1 MGNEFR
7 EIATAMLSILRDKTA
22 AAIFDI
28 WYRDLV
34 LEDIDGATATLSI
47 PSKFKCDY
55 LTQHYA
61 PVVREALSMVL
72 GGSVDVRF
80 VVREAPA
87 QPQSQPQRVVTTKSD
102 PPILPTE
109 EGDDEDEPP
118 KINTDEIENP
128 RTIVHRY
135 TFDNFIVA
143 DSNRFA
149 HAAARAVAKY
159 ACSDNE
165 ENVNIFNPLFI
176 YGKSGLGKTH
186 LLYAITNE
194 IKYKNSSVRIVYK
207 KCEDFTTEFLSAL
220 ENNSQDAF
228 RDYYRKADVLLID
241 DIQFIAGKEQTQVE
255 FFHTF
260 QALYDLGKQVILTS
274 DRPPREIKNLT
285 DRLVTRFEWGQMAD
299 IQPPSSELR
308 TAIIRKKA
316 SEMGLLLPADVVE
329 FLSDNMT
336 ENIRQIEGA
345 INRIKGV
352 FSINSLPITLDGVR
366 RAVADFIHSNTSVS
380 DTMLKI
386 FRAVATRYRVT
397 PDEIK
402 GKSRKESIA
411 TARHISIYLAT
422 QLTDL
427 SQSAIGAYYD
437 RDHTTVGHSI
447 RKVEKNIH
455 TDPSFAY
462 EIEELIREIRS

>member
-7 EIATAMLSILRDKTA
+7 EIATAMLAILREKTP

-28 WYRDLV
+28 WYRDLELV
-34 LEDIDGATATLSI
+34 KIEGNVAMFSI

-55 LTQHYA
+55 LTQNYA
-61 PVVREALSMVL
+61 PNVKEALSMVL
-72 GGSVDVRF
+72 GADVEVNFAIR
-80 VVREAPA
+80 ALP
-87 QPQSQPQRVVTTKSD
+87 SQVTYVPPEIPSFKPD
-102 PPILPTE
+102 PPILPHE
-109 EGDDEDEPP
+109 EGDDEPP
-118 KINTDEIENP
+118 QINTDEIENP
-128 RTIVHRY
+128 RTIVDRY

-149 HAAARAVAKY
+149 YAAARAVAKF
-159 ACSDNE
+159 ACSENE
-165 ENVNIFNPLFI
+165 EFENVFNPLFI

-194 IKYKNSSVRIVYK
+194 IKKKNPSVRIIYK
-207 KCEDFTTEFLSAL
+207 KGEDFTTEFLSAL
-220 ENNSQDAF
+220 ENNSQASF
-228 RDYYRKADVLLID
+228 RAYYRKADLLLID

-260 QALYDLGKQVILTS
+260 SALYEAGKQVILTS
-274 DRPPREIKNLT
+274 DRPPREINNLT
-285 DRLVTRFEWGQMAD
+285 DRLMTRFEWGQLAD
-299 IQPPSSELR
+299 IQPPSAELR

-316 SEMGLLLPADVVE
+316 TEMGLSLPADVVE

-380 DTMLKI
+380 DTMSKI
-386 FRAVATRYRVT
+386 FRAGATRYRVT

-455 TDPSFAY
+455 SDPNFAY
-462 EIEELIREIRS
+462 EIEELIREIRA

>member
-7 EIATAMLSILRDKTA
+7 EIGEAVLEILRTKTA
-22 AAIFDI
+22 ATIFDI

-34 LEDIDGATATLSI
+34 LEDVDGNTAIFSV
-47 PSKFKCDY
+47 PSKFKRDY
-55 LTQHYA
+55 IEEKHTPAVQ
-61 PVVREALSMVL
+61 EALS
-72 GGSVDVRF
+72 F
-80 VVREAPA
+80 VMGNGMKVIFIQREVPPPPPRPA
-87 QPQSQPQRVVTTKSD
+87 YPTSLPAD
-102 PPILPTE
+102 PPILPHE
-109 EGDDEDEPP
+109 EGDDEPP
-118 KINTDEIENP
+118 KIITDDIENP
-128 RTIVHRY
+128 RTIVSRY

-149 HAAARAVAKY
+149 YAAARAVARY
-159 ACSDNE
+159 ACNDSE
-165 ENVNIFNPLFI
+165 EFENVFNPLFI

-194 IKYKNSSVRIVYK
+194 IKKKNPSVRIVYK
-207 KCEDFTTEFLSAL
+207 KGEDFTTEFLSAL
-220 ENNSQDAF
+220 ENNSQAAF
-228 RDYYRKADVLLID
+228 RAYYRKADLLLID

-260 QALYDLGKQVILTS
+260 SALYEEGKQVILTS
-274 DRPPREIKNLT
+274 DRPPREIRNLT
-285 DRLVTRFEWGQMAD
+285 ERLLTRFEWGQLAD

-316 SEMGLLLPADVVE
+316 ADNGLTLPPDVVE

-366 RAVADFIHSNTSVS
+366 RAVADFIHSNSSVS
-380 DTMLKI
+380 DTMDRI
-386 FRAVATRYRVT
+386 FRTVAARYRVS

-402 GKSRKESIA
+402 GKSRKETIA

-437 RDHTTVGHSI
+437 RDHTTIGHSI
-447 RKVEKNIH
+447 KKVERSIH
-455 TDPSFAY
+455 QDPNFAY
-462 EIEELIREIRS
+462 EVEELIREIRS